1 VHCYTDPSPLHLRD
15 LLALDCYIGIT
26 GWIADPRRGVD
37 LADLVARREI
47 PQGRLMIETDAP
59 FLIPLNR
66 PKVAKEESAK
76 GKRGVREMN
85 EPALLGWVAK
95 KVAECLEMS
104 VEDLAKETTAAAKE
118 FFRIE

>member
-1 VHCYTDPSPLHLRD
+1 MQD

-26 GWIADPRRGVD
+26 GWIADPRRGAG

-47 PQGRLMIETDAP
+47 PVGRLMIETDAP

-66 PKVAKEESAK
+66 PKVAKENSAK
-76 GKRGVREMN
+76 GKRSTREMN

-95 KVAECLEMS
+95 KVAECLEVS
-104 VEDLAKETTAAAKE
+104 VEELAKETTATAKD
-118 FFRIE
+118 FFMIT

>member
-1 VHCYTDPSPLHLRD
+1 MHCYTDPSLRHMQD

-26 GWIADPRRGVD
+26 GWIADPRRGVG

-47 PQGRLMIETDAP
+47 PVGRLMIETDAP

-66 PKVAKEESAK
+66 PKVAKENSAK
-76 GKRGVREMN
+76 GKRSTREMN

-95 KVAECLEMS
+95 KVAECLEVS
-104 VEDLAKETTAAAKE
+104 VEELAKETTATAKD
-118 FFRIE
+118 FFMIT

>member
-66 PKVAKEESAK
+66 PKVPKEDSAK
-76 GKRGVREMN
+76 GRKGVRETN

-95 KVAECLEMS
+95 KAAECLEMPI
-104 VEDLAKETTAAAKE
+104 EELAKETTTTTKE
-118 FFRIE
+118 FFGIA